1 MSASAMKFATDVAL
15 AMLDSWYVTYEA
27 YRAHRHGDMRRQAIK
42 SKCCGIVYHDRT
54 LIGAEALI
62 NG

>member
-1 MSASAMKFATDVAL
+1 MSAFPMKFVTDIAL
-15 AMLDSWYVTYEA
+15 SMLDSWYVTYEA
-27 YRAHRHGDMRRQAIK
+27 YRSHRYGDMRRLALK

-54 LIGAEALI
+54 LIQAEALI